1 MQVLNRIPPAL
12 PPRPEDSR
20 ECVRMRSNEW
30 CPSGRFEVPNSA
42 SGRARGHFRQSIIPR
57 FAFLFGLFSVTY
69 LMFVVVLR
77 AGIDLIPRSNPNG
90 RQVFSAPPRAFDA
103 SRPSCFGSPPSHGR
117 CRLQIV
123 GHGNE
128 LLPFAKVD
136 LVHSDLSRAKSL
148 SRLRRRASQRT
159 GINASHRARHTDRA
173 EEP

>member
-1 MQVLNRIPPAL
+1 MKSKPCSQAAMQVLNRIPSAL

-90 RQVFSAPPRAFDA
+90 RQVFSAPPGLLTRRGHPA
-103 SRPSCFGSPPSHGR
+103 SAP
-117 CRLQIV
+117 
-123 GHGNE
+123 
-128 LLPFAKVD
+128 
-136 LVHSDLSRAKSL
+136 
-148 SRLRRRASQRT
+148 
-159 GINASHRARHTDRA
+159 HRATGAAGSRSSATVMNFCRS
-173 EEP
+173 PR